1 VFNSRTCQ
9 LVLGAGALAA
19 AGLKSITARHL
30 ALAAQAL
37 GAALALHPALAAA
50 AAAAVP
56 PPRRALLLP
65 EFERVAQVAPHP
77 PSCPRSAAPHGRAQ
91 AALCA
96 RAMLV
101 ADSTCVRGPL
111 RRTRKGVSGHTA
123 AGGAL
128 PGRFPAAAAPRMLP
142 ACQLAPTRP
151 PERSWLRPA
160 AHDPAPTAARA
171 QASWASAMRE
181 RMHAGPLPSD
191 RPESPAQDLA
201 IHRGEIHGKLVA
213 IMRERLAAALAQ
225 LPAAAAGWAAAPRA
239 GAAPQP
245 SPLAASSAKQL
256 RILTQARGAAS
267 GVTQLHP
274 PPGGGRSGSLQS
286 TCAARASEKL
296 CALTTRLDDMGLEM
310 VWKHMCC

>member
-1 VFNSRTCQ
+1 
-9 LVLGAGALAA
+9 
-19 AGLKSITARHL
+19 
-30 ALAAQAL
+30 
-37 GAALALHPALAAA
+37 
-50 AAAAVP
+50 
-56 PPRRALLLP
+56 
-65 EFERVAQVAPHP
+65 
-77 PSCPRSAAPHGRAQ
+77 
-91 AALCA
+91 
-96 RAMLV
+96 MLE

-111 RRTRKGVSGHTA
+111 EVDKDVSAHTA
-123 AGGAL
+123 VGGAL
-128 PGRFPAAAAPRMLP
+128 SGRFPAAAAPRMLS
-142 ACQLAPTRP
+142 ACQLALTRP
-151 PERSWLRPA
+151 P
-160 AHDPAPTAARA
+160 ARA
-171 QASWASAMRE
+171 LMAAPCRARPGPHRGESPGKLASAMRE
-181 RMHAGPLPSD
+181 RMHAGPLPPD

-267 GVTQLHP
+267 GVTQLPP